1 MPYRYSSAR
10 VGVYVDVS
18 NMYMNG
24 GARMRYE
31 VLREFACRGDA
42 EPVRLNAYVSY
53 DAERAS
59 HDLAYRDGARSFHS
73 ALRDIGFKVIV
84 KDIKWYTDEAGI
96 RYGKADTDLDLGV
109 DALLQSE
116 SLDRVLIAS
125 GDGDFVKV
133 IQALQNRGCRVE
145 VVALDNSSHELRE
158 EADLFISGYLI
169 PNLVQVEGE
178 NTTPGIE
185 GKNTIPWGEI
195 GSRVRGWCY
204 WHHASQSYGFI
215 RFLRMITPELWLT
228 DTRHPDSP
236 YATAFFHDS
245 ELPPEVRQNALP
257 SRTHILEFTLTQADR
272 GLQAIDMRQVS
283 K

>member
-10 VGVYVDVS
+10 VGVYADVS

-24 GARMRYE
+24 GAHMRYE

-42 EPVRLNAYVSY
+42 EPVRLNAYVSF
-53 DAERAS
+53 DADRAA
-59 HDLAYRDGARSFHS
+59 HDLTYRDGARSFHS

-84 KDIKWYTDEAGI
+84 KDIKWYTDEAGN

-133 IQALQNRGCRVE
+133 IQALQNRGCRLD
-145 VVALDNSSHELRE
+145 VVALDNCSHELRE

-178 NTTPGIE
+178 I
-185 GKNTIPWGEI
+185 TIPWGEI

-204 WHHASQSYGFI
+204 WHHATQSYGFL
-215 RFLRMITPELWLT
+215 RFLREISPELWLT

-236 YATAFFHDS
+236 YSTAFFHDS
-245 ELPPEVRQNALP
+245 ELPTEVRQNSLP
-257 SRTHILEFTLTQADR
+257 NRSHILEFTLTQAER
-272 GLQAIDMRQVS
+272 GWQATDIRQAN